1 MTSTPTMSSSNPS
14 KHIKMIYISPNFDN
28 LNSFTSI
35 SSSHPTLKP
44 WYLPWVL
51 CRILICSTL
60 NSLGKF
66 TLKWYRTT
74 SFLGTV
80 TASNSHVLEQRDP
93 QMRRLGVLSNICRV
107 QNRLR
112 YCGKRRKNKPSE
124 KCCGSVDILWIYQEF
139 LNWIVKMILNLSFNT
154 FGKLSLWVKR
164 ATYGS
169 KTKYFNK
176 QLVFNDMQGVF
187 KKCLHK

>member
-1 MTSTPTMSSSNPS
+1 MILKIHLISTPTMPSSNPS
-14 KHIKMIYISPNFDN
+14 KHIKIIYTSPNFDN

-44 WYLPWVL
+44 WTLPWVL

-93 QMRRLGVLSNICRV
+93 LMRRLGVLSNICRV

-112 YCGKRRKNKPSE
+112 YCGKRRKNKLSE
-124 KCCGSVDILWIYQEF
+124 KCWWQ
-139 LNWIVKMILNLSFNT
+139 
-154 FGKLSLWVKR
+154 R
-164 ATYGS
+164 
-169 KTKYFNK
+169 KYFMDISRISKLNRK
-176 QLVFNDMQGVF
+176 DDSKF
-187 KKCLHK
+187 KF